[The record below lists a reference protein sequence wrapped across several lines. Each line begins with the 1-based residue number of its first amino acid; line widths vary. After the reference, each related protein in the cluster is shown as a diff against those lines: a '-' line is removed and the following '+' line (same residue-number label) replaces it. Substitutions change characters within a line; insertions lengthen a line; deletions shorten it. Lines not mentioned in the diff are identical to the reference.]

1 MTEIA
6 GGIEA
11 VLSEADVKFLAE
23 NIGALP
29 DFLRSSEAVG
39 HDLQVVHAQSM
50 QQWLTHQARPPA
62 NRAA

>member
-29 DFLRSSEAVG
+29 DFLRSSEG
-39 HDLQVVHAQSM
+39 KHWWQG
-50 QQWLTHQARPPA
+50 
-62 NRAA
+62 